1 MSKFS
6 KLSSRPGA
14 NQAETPTTPAGS
26 PKPALPKAT
35 STRSLKNA
43 LIVRVE
49 MVKPNAEQ
57 VRKKFD
63 QKALNELAE
72 DIRERGILEPLI
84 VREVEPG
91 EYQIVAGERRYQA
104 ACAIGLTE
112 LPVIVR
118 DLNDKE
124 ARFVQLA
131 ENLQRQDLDPTDEAA
146 FFRTL
151 QNEYN
156 YSITDLARMISK
168 SRDYVRDRLDGRLQ
182 KMQEEDL
189 SSGTDSEVLHNTRQ
203 NRELLEKSQNVSSET
218 KKTTAK
224 SKEQSKF
231 NPAIFTRFNQLL
243 DNTLDYLDEQEPD
256 SKTRLKLEKTL
267 EEMEKKISQLK
278 RKLNG

>member
-14 NQAETPTTPAGS
+14 NQPETPATPAS
-26 PKPALPKAT
+26 NPKPALPKAT

-57 VRKKFD
+57 VRKRFD

-84 VREVEPG
+84 VREIEPG

-156 YSITDLARMISK
+156 YSITDLAKMISK
-168 SRDYVRDRLDGRLQ
+168 SRDYVRDRLEGRLQ
-182 KMQEEDL
+182 KMQEEDINF
-189 SSGTDSEVLHNTRQ
+189 GTNSESLHNTRR
-203 NRELLEKSQNVSSET
+203 NHGLLENSQNVSSET
-218 KKTTAK
+218 KKNNTK

-231 NPAIFTRFNQLL
+231 NPAIFSRFNQLL

-278 RKLNG
+278 RKLNS